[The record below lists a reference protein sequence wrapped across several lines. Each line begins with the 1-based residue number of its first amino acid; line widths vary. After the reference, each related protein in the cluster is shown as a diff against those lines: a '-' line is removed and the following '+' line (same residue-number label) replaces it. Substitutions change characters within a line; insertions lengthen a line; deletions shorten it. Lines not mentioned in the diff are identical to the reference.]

1 MGRINVLDRQT
12 ANAIKAGEVIEK
24 PVSVVKELVD
34 NSIDAGAT
42 SIKIEFEGGGISL
55 IRVTDNGIGMDRED
69 AEKSFLIHATSK
81 ITKIEDI
88 YDLSTQGFRGE
99 ALASIS
105 ACADVTMIT
114 KQADSQVG
122 TIIKYESGEM
132 VKCGETASDTGT
144 VITVSSLFANIP
156 ARYKFLK
163 KDSTEG
169 MYICSLVEK
178 LAVIN
183 PHISFKLYKDG
194 KQILSTPGNGEM
206 LDTIYSIYGKDTAR
220 GLVPVDYEY
229 EGLKLRGFTGKTD
242 LVHGNRSMQYVYV
255 NDRAI
260 KSSSITAAIDE
271 AYRNSVMKN
280 RFPICFLCVY
290 VPAGGVDVNV
300 HPQKAEVKFSS
311 DSDVFRLVY
320 HGIKNAIFET
330 SEAKSV
336 FNGISST
343 DTAQDVTVSDSKTL
357 SPSTSSSSY
366 SGHSKQMSYD
376 MISRNTNTVI
386 DNPTKAQ
393 TQAANDLLQI
403 LSEFKP
409 DISVIKNDDNP
420 TGVVGEN
427 TVDNTV
433 ESTPEVIT
441 ESKPE
446 NTSESVSDD
455 SLPFV
460 SRRDDP
466 DSDIYEILHSKFIGF
481 LFTTYIIMQSEDN
494 VFFIDQ
500 HAAHERVLY
509 ERFMG
514 KRIAQDQED
523 SNVQTLLVPQLVSLS
538 TADYSFVSDNLD
550 RFAECGFD
558 IDIMGE
564 RQIAIRSIPIADNA
578 ASRLKNMSK
587 PSVIFQNILAD
598 MKREVPAK
606 NNIWYSLIQTTAC
619 KAAIKAHDVIT
630 QEEAMSLIEQLSVLD
645 DPYHCAHGRPV
656 FIKVSQTEF
665 EKNFKRIV

>member
-1 MGRINVLDRQT
+1 MGRINVLDKQT
-12 ANAIKAGEVIEK
+12 ANAIKAGEVIER

-42 SIKIEFEGGGISL
+42 SIKVEFESGGISL

-114 KQADSQVG
+114 KQADSDVG
-122 TIIKYESGEM
+122 TLIKYEAGEL
-132 VKCGETASDTGT
+132 VKCGEAASDTGT
-144 VITVSSLFANIP
+144 VITVTSLFANIP

-194 KQILSTPGNGEM
+194 KQVLTTPGNGEM
-206 LDTIYSIYGKDTAR
+206 LDTIYSIYGKDTAK

-242 LVHGNRSMQYVYV
+242 AVHGNRSMQYVYV

-260 KSSSITAAIDE
+260 KSSCVTAAIDE

-280 RFPICFLCVY
+280 RFPICFLCIY

-300 HPQKAEVKFSS
+300 HPQKAEVKFSN
-311 DSDVFRLVY
+311 DSEVFRLVY
-320 HGIKNAIFET
+320 HGIKNAVFEA
-330 SEAKSV
+330 SEAKSN
-336 FNGISST
+336 FSGISSN
-343 DTAQDVTVSDSKTL
+343 DDIVVPEAKKLVPEVRSN
-357 SPSTSSSSY
+357 P
-366 SGHSKQMSYD
+366 KQMSYD
-376 MISRNTNTVI
+376 IGISSRVSTTI
-386 DNPTKAQ
+386 DTPTKAQ
-393 TQAANDLLQI
+393 SQAASDLLQI

-409 DISVIKNDDNP
+409 DINVIKNDDP
-420 TGVVGEN
+420 VVSGPVEVVDESEN
-427 TVDNTV
+427 EDVE
-433 ESTPEVIT
+433 ESTP
-441 ESKPE
+441 
-446 NTSESVSDD
+446 D
-455 SLPFV
+455 FV
-460 SRRDDP
+460 PRNLDP
-466 DSDIYEILHSKFIGF
+466 NSDIYEILHSNFIGF
-481 LFTTYIIMQSEDN
+481 LFTTYIIMQSQDN

-500 HAAHERVLY
+500 HAAHERVMY
-509 ERFMG
+509 EKFMK
-514 KRIAQDQED
+514 KR
-523 SNVQTLLVPQLVSLS
+523 SNADGQKADVQTLLVPQVMSLS
-538 TADYSFVSDNLD
+538 TADFSFVSDNLE
-550 RFAECGFD
+550 RFNECGFE

-564 RQIAIRSIPIADNA
+564 RQIAIRSIPVADNA
-578 ASRLKNMSK
+578 AVRLKNMNK
-587 PSVIFQNILAD
+587 PSVIFENILAD
-598 MKREVPAK
+598 IKRDVPAK
-606 NNIWYSLIQTTAC
+606 DNIWYSLIQTTAC

-630 QEEAMSLIEQLSVLD
+630 REEALSLIEQLSVLD

>member
-1 MGRINVLDRQT
+1 MGRINVLDKQT
-12 ANAIKAGEVIEK
+12 ANAIKAGEVIER

-42 SIKIEFEGGGISL
+42 TIKVEFESGGISL

-105 ACADVTMIT
+105 ACADVTMVT
-114 KQADSQVG
+114 KQADSDIG
-122 TIIKYESGEM
+122 TIIKYEAGEL
-132 VKCGETASDTGT
+132 VKCCETVSDTGT
-144 VITVSSLFANIP
+144 VITVTSLFANIP

-194 KQILSTPGNGEM
+194 KQVLSTPGNGEM
-206 LDTIYSIYGKDTAR
+206 LDTIYSVYGKQVAT
-220 GLVPVDYEY
+220 GLVPVNYEY
-229 EGLKLRGFTGKTD
+229 EGIKLRGYTGKTD
-242 LVHGNRSMQYVYV
+242 LVHGNRSMQYIYV
-255 NDRAI
+255 NERCI
-260 KSSSITAAIDE
+260 KSASITAAIDE

-280 RFPICFLCVY
+280 RFPVCFLCIY

-300 HPQKAEVKFSS
+300 HPQKAEVKFSN

-330 SEAKSV
+330 SEAKSQ
-336 FNGISST
+336 FSGISSGESSEPASST
-343 DTAQDVTVSDSKTL
+343 TVVPESKKLRPAGTQLSYDLTSRSGSSVSSGTIDTPTVS
-357 SPSTSSSSY
+357 
-366 SGHSKQMSYD
+366 Q
-376 MISRNTNTVI
+376 
-386 DNPTKAQ
+386 TKAA
-393 TQAANDLLQI
+393 TDLLQI

-409 DISVIKNDDNP
+409 DINMIKNDEPSEPAPVEMPVNP
-420 TGVVGEN
+420 MSPVSELAEGPESPAEEP
-427 TVDNTV
+427 V
-433 ESTPEVIT
+433 EEPAEQFIPRSQ
-441 ESKPE
+441 
-446 NTSESVSDD
+446 
-455 SLPFV
+455 
-460 SRRDDP
+460 DP

-481 LFTTYIIMQSEDN
+481 LFTTYIIMQSGDN

-509 ERFMG
+509 ERFM
-514 KRIAQDQED
+514 KRRSTQDEEA
-523 SNVQTLLVPQLVSLS
+523 SNVQTLLVPQIVSLS
-538 TADYSFVSDNLD
+538 TADFSFVSDNIEN
-550 RFAECGFD
+550 FQKAGFD
-558 IDIMGE
+558 IDIMGS
-564 RQIAIRSIPIADNA
+564 RQIALRSIPIADSHA
-578 ASRLKNMSK
+578 TRLKNMSK
-587 PSVIFQNILAD
+587 PSVIFENILSD

-630 QEEAMSLIEQLSVLD
+630 EEEAMSLIEQLSVLD